1 MRMRTVR
8 RMKKQMKAFVKEQ
21 YDEELR
27 GMCAYKFWRRVG
39 IAIRIVL
46 GKAE

>member
-1 MRMRTVR
+1 MRMRTAR

-27 GMCAYKFWRRVG
+27 GMCAYKFVRRLG
-39 IAIRIVL
+39 IALRIIL
-46 GKAE
+46 GRPG